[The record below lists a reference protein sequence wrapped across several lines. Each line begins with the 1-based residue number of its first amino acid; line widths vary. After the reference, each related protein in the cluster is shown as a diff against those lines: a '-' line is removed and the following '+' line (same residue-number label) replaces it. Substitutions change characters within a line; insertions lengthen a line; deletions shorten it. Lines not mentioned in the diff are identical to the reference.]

1 MIKMTVHGLVDITYF
16 SCCGFFPKSVILK
29 CVGPGLSADLENRG
43 DIILIP
49 ALCKM
54 NGHSGSQNIAC
65 KKIGLLFIIGSFSRM
80 AQHNMSQ
87 FVHDGEPNPERG
99 FVLIIG
105 YDPFGSVTESV
116 FRIIPAVLVKPF
128 IDIPYILISENTVSI
143 VP

>member
-1 MIKMTVHGLVDITYF
+1 MTVHGLVNITYL
-16 SCCGFFPKSVILK
+16 SCCGFFPKPVILK
-29 CVGPGLSADLENRG
+29 CIGPGLSADLEDRG

-54 NGHSGSQNIAC
+54 DGHSGGQNITC
-65 KKIGLLFIIGSFSRM
+65 KKIGLLFVTGTFSGM
-80 AQHNMSQ
+80 SQHNMSQ
-87 FVHDGEPNPERG
+87 FVHNGEPNPERR
-99 FVLIIG
+99 FALIIG
-105 YDPFGSVTESV
+105 YDPIGSVTESV

>member
-1 MIKMTVHGLVDITYF
+1 
-16 SCCGFFPKSVILK
+16 
-29 CVGPGLSADLENRG
+29 
-43 DIILIP
+43 
-49 ALCKM
+49 
-54 NGHSGSQNIAC
+54 
-65 KKIGLLFIIGSFSRM
+65 
-80 AQHNMSQ
+80 MSQ
-87 FVHDGEPNPERG
+87 FVHNGEPNPERR